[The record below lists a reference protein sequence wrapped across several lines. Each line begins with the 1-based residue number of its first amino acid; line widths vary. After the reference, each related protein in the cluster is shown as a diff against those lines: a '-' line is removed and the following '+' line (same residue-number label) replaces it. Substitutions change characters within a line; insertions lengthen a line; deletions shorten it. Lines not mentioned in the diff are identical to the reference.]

1 MCGFSDNAKQL
12 QLDRSDGSKGKAN
25 ACLARELCK
34 KKLQD
39 QSKTYSNSSISAINS
54 TTKQKG

>member
-1 MCGFSDNAKQL
+1 VKK
-12 QLDRSDGSKGKAN
+12 RSVDGAMKKGSRKGKAN
-25 ACLARELCK
+25 ACLARELCR